1 MTTPETMPDQLC
13 LGGHRL
19 EGQTTYG
26 FSVKLWASINEDND
40 GNSFKLLRG
49 FSKVT
54 PINLFYD

>member
-1 MTTPETMPDQLC
+1 MTAPEKMPDQLC

-40 GNSFKLLRG
+40 GNSFKLL
-49 FSKVT
+49 
-54 PINLFYD
+54 